1 METPSLPC
9 AVCRACLCF
18 AAMLRDCPS
27 YEPPTHHIRFLLK
40 WIAADLQSPAGTS
53 ASAAAARVGASGGGS
68 SGIGSGERVSGY
80 SLLRAVLGRKLML
93 PEVYDVMDIVQKQMI
108 T

>member
-1 METPSLPC
+1 
-9 AVCRACLCF
+9 
-18 AAMLRDCPS
+18 MLRDCPS

-53 ASAAAARVGASGGGS
+53 ATAAAAAVGGSGGGS
-68 SGIGSGERVSGY
+68 SSSSGERVSGY

-93 PEVYDVMDIVQKQMI
+93 PEVYDVMDIVQKQMV

>member
-1 METPSLPC
+1 
-9 AVCRACLCF
+9 
-18 AAMLRDCPS
+18 
-27 YEPPTHHIRFLLK
+27 
-40 WIAADLQSPAGTS
+40 
-53 ASAAAARVGASGGGS
+53 VGATGGGS
-68 SGIGSGERVSGY
+68 SGSSAGERVSGY

>member
-1 METPSLPC
+1 
-9 AVCRACLCF
+9 
-18 AAMLRDCPS
+18 MLRDCPA
-27 YEPPTHHIRFLLK
+27 YDPPTHHIRFLLK

-53 ASAAAARVGASGGGS
+53 ATAAAARAGASGGGS
-68 SGIGSGERVSGY
+68 SGGAGGERVSGF

-93 PEVYDVMDIVQKQMI
+93 PEVYDVMDIVQEQMI

>member
-1 METPSLPC
+1 
-9 AVCRACLCF
+9 
-18 AAMLRDCPS
+18 MLRDCPA

-53 ASAAAARVGASGGGS
+53 ATAAAARAGASGGGS
-68 SGIGSGERVSGY
+68 SSAGGGGGERVSGY
-80 SLLRAVLGRKLML
+80 SLLRAVLGRKLLL